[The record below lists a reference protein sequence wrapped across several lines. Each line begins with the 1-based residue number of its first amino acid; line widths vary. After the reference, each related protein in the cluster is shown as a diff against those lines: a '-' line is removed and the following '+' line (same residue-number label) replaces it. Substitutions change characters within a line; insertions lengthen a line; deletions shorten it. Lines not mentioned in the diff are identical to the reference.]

1 MTNVPEK
8 KLSSLFQVA
17 RSVVEVESTG
27 RHRNI
32 GVPSESRNGRT
43 CKKVDEPNRSKF
55 SSFPKSLETSLG
67 TSLGVDAAMSL
78 LSNVGFFLTLIRRS
92 PLGDI
97 LMSEFLSTNAFDVLL
112 TFSVDVSLTTLCNV
126 VAMINHR
133 QYDRNRILKHFRFFS
148 DVSILK
154 IVHGS

>member
-43 CKKVDEPNRSKF
+43 CKKVDEPNRS
-55 SSFPKSLETSLG
+55 SLSKSLETSLG
-67 TSLGVDAAMSL
+67 TSLGVDAATSL

-92 PLGDI
+92 PRGDI

-112 TFSVDVSLTTLCNV
+112 TFSVDVGTSNLIMNISSVL
-126 VAMINHR
+126 R
-133 QYDRNRILKHFRFFS
+133 
-148 DVSILK
+148 
-154 IVHGS
+154 